1 MIDLHSEDAETKERI
16 PEAEGIPMIEE
27 IEEARAKNVRK
38 EISHGET
45 E

>member
-1 MIDLHSEDAETKERI
+1 MIDLHSEDVETKERI
-16 PEAEGIPMIEE
+16 PEAEGIQM

-38 EISHGET
+38 EISHGEA